1 MNKYENMTAQE
12 LENELSDIRRQ
23 LASLAGLG
31 IKLDLTRG
39 KPGEKQLDLSE
50 GMLTILSHNEDC
62 ISENGVDYRNYGILD
77 GIPEIKALFSDLYG
91 IPAKNI
97 IVEGNSSLNIMFDT
111 IARAML
117 FGVYG
122 GKKPWGQQGEIK
134 FLCPSPGYDR
144 HFAICETM
152 GIKMIPVEMTPDGPD
167 MDTVE
172 SLLASDSSI
181 KGMWCVPKF
190 SNPEGCT
197 YSDETVERLARMTV
211 AADDFR
217 IFWDNAYAIHEI
229 YDEKVELLDIFET
242 CKKYGNEDR
251 VFYFASTSK
260 IVFPGNG
267 VAIMAASDN
276 NIAQITPVLAS
287 QTIGHDKI
295 NQLRHVKFFKNAE
308 GVLSHM
314 KRHADIIRPHFEA
327 VVSAFRRE
335 LSGVAEWTEPKGG
348 YFIDLAVPDGCA
360 KRVFNLAAETGVT
373 LTKAGASYPYGND
386 PRDKHLRIAP
396 TFPAFEDLVK
406 AIDILCLCVR
416 AAAIEKTLESK

>member
-31 IKLDLTRG
+31 LKLDLTRG

-77 GIPEIKALFSDLYG
+77 GIPEIKALFADLYG